1 MPAHPDVIELARTL
15 IRFDTRNPPGGERAC
30 ARYLGGLL
38 EEQGLEVNEYEF
50 ADGRTSLVA
59 RTPGARERQPL
70 CLTGHL
76 DVVPLGAADWT
87 YDPLAGDI
95 DTGRLYGRGSSDMKG
110 GIAAMTVAALRAAEA
125 DDRVPLELVF
135 TASEETGCEGA
146 YHLTG
151 TPGLLTPPGAMI
163 IGEPTGNYPLIG
175 HKGAFWLHA
184 ITRGTTAHGSMPETG
199 DNAVHKAAHV
209 ITRLEHFRF
218 RETADTSLGLP
229 SLNVGTVAGGMNMN
243 SVPDEATIGI
253 DIRTLPQQSH
263 QALLDE
269 LQNLLGPDVEL
280 RVRQDVGGITT
291 PAEHDWIQQV
301 YTIMAR
307 YLGEA
312 PLERGATYYTDGS
325 VLKPALGEPPT
336 VILGPGEPELAHVT
350 DEYCR
355 VDRIETL
362 TEAYTEIA
370 IAWLNDTI
378 QPA

>member
-1 MPAHPDVIELARTL
+1 MPSQSDVIELARTL

-59 RTPGARERQPL
+59 RTRGARERQPL

-76 DVVPLGAADWT
+76 DVVPLGAAEWT
-87 YDPLAGDI
+87 HAPFAGEI
-95 DTGRLYGRGSSDMKG
+95 DNGRLYGRGSTDMKG
-110 GIAAMTVAALRAAEA
+110 GIAAMTVAAMRAAET
-125 DDRVPLELVF
+125 DERVPLELVF

-146 YHLTG
+146 WHLTG

-163 IGEPTGNYPLIG
+163 IGEPTGNYPLVG

-184 ITRGTTAHGSMPETG
+184 ITRGTTAHGSIPEAG
-199 DNAVHKAAHV
+199 DNAVHKAAHA
-209 ITRLEHFRF
+209 ITRLENFAF
-218 RETADTSLGLP
+218 RETPDTTLGLP
-229 SLNVGTVAGGMNMN
+229 SLNVGTVTGGMNMN

-269 LQNLLGPDVEL
+269 LQTLLGRDVEL
-280 RVRQDVGGITT
+280 QIQQDVGGITT
-291 PAEHDWIQQV
+291 PAEHDWIQRI
-301 YTIMAR
+301 YSIMAR
-307 YLGEA
+307 YLGET
-312 PLERGATYYTDGS
+312 PVECGATYYTDGS
-325 VLKPALGEPPT
+325 VLKPALGDPPT

-355 VDRIETL
+355 VDRIEML

-370 IAWLNDTI
+370 LDWLKNTD
-378 QPA
+378 QPD

>member
-1 MPAHPDVIELARTL
+1 MSSCPDPIELARTL

-38 EEQGLEVNEYEF
+38 EDQGFEVNEYEF

-76 DVVPLGAADWT
+76 DVVPLGAAAWT
-87 YDPLAGDI
+87 HEPFAGEIED
-95 DTGRLYGRGSSDMKG
+95 GRLYGRGSTDMKG
-110 GIAAMTVAALRAAEA
+110 GIAALTVAAMRAAEA
-125 DDRVPLELVF
+125 DPRVPLELVF

-184 ITRGTTAHGSMPETG
+184 ITRGTTAHGSMPEAG
-199 DNAVHKAAHV
+199 DNAVHKAAHA
-209 ITRLEHFRF
+209 ITRLENFAF
-218 RETADTSLGLP
+218 RETPDTTLGLP
-229 SLNVGTVAGGMNMN
+229 SLNVGTVAGGLNMN

-269 LQNLLGPDVEL
+269 LQALLGRDVEL
-280 RVRQDVGGITT
+280 QVRQDVGGIAT
-291 PAEHDWIQQV
+291 PAEHDWIQRV
-301 YTIMAR
+301 YSIMAR
-307 YLGEA
+307 YLGEV
-312 PLERGATYYTDGS
+312 PVEHGATYYTDGS
-325 VLKPALGEPPT
+325 VLKPALGDPPT

-355 VDRIETL
+355 IDRIETL
-362 TEAYTEIA
+362 TQAYTDIA
-370 IAWLNDTI
+370 LDWLNATN
-378 QPA
+378 QPD

>member
-1 MPAHPDVIELARTL
+1 MTSHPDVIELARTL

-59 RTPGARERQPL
+59 RTRGARERQPL

-76 DVVPLGAADWT
+76 DVVPLGAAEWT
-87 YDPLAGDI
+87 HEPFAGEMEN
-95 DTGRLYGRGSSDMKG
+95 GRLYGRGSTDMKG
-110 GIAAMTVAALRAAEA
+110 GIAAMTVAALRALEA

-184 ITRGTTAHGSMPETG
+184 ITRGTTAHGSMPEAG
-199 DNAVHKAAHV
+199 DNAVHKAAHA
-209 ITRLEHFRF
+209 ITRLENFAF
-218 RETADTSLGLP
+218 RETPDPSLGLP

-269 LQNLLGPDVEL
+269 LQTLLGRDVEL
-280 RVRQDVGGITT
+280 QIRQDVGGIAT
-291 PAEHDWIQQV
+291 PAEHDWIQRV
-301 YTIMAR
+301 HAIMAR
-307 YLGEA
+307 YLGET
-312 PLERGATYYTDGS
+312 PVERGATYYTDGS
-325 VLKPALGEPPT
+325 VLKPALGDPPT

-362 TEAYTEIA
+362 AEAYTEIA
-370 IAWLNDTI
+370 LDWLKNTD
-378 QPA
+378 QPD

>member
-1 MPAHPDVIELARTL
+1 MPSQSDVIELARTL

-38 EEQGLEVNEYEF
+38 EERGLDVNEYEF

-59 RTPGARERQPL
+59 RTRGARERQPL

-76 DVVPLGAADWT
+76 DVVPLGAAEWT
-87 YDPLAGDI
+87 HEPFAGEI
-95 DTGRLYGRGSSDMKG
+95 ENGRLYGRGSTDMKG
-110 GIAAMTVAALRAAEA
+110 GIAAMTVAALRAVEA
-125 DDRVPLELVF
+125 DDRIPLELVF

-184 ITRGTTAHGSMPETG
+184 ITRGTTAHGSMPEAG
-199 DNAVHKAAHV
+199 DNAVHKAAHA
-209 ITRLEHFRF
+209 ITRLENFAF
-218 RETADTSLGLP
+218 RETPDTSLGLP
-229 SLNVGTVAGGMNMN
+229 SLNVGTVTGGLNMN
-243 SVPDEATIGI
+243 SVPDQATIGI

-269 LQNLLGPDVEL
+269 LQTLLGRDVEL
-280 RVRQDVGGITT
+280 RVQQDVGGITT
-291 PAEHDWIQQV
+291 PAEHEWIQRV
-301 YTIMAR
+301 YSIMAR
-307 YLGEA
+307 YLGET
-312 PLERGATYYTDGS
+312 PEERGATYYTDGS

-355 VDRIETL
+355 VDRMEML
-362 TEAYTEIA
+362 TEAYTEITLD
-370 IAWLNDTI
+370 WLKNTD
-378 QPA
+378 QPD